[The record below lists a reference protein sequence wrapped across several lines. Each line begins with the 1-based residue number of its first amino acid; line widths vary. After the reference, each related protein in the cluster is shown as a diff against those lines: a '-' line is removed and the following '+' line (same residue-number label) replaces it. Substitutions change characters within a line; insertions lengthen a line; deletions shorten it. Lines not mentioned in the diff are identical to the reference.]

1 MQQKQM
7 DLISLRGPAGSNP
20 HDSQQKDAG
29 PALESLPSHIPTRTR
44 DN

>member
-1 MQQKQM
+1 MQQKQT
-7 DLISLRGPAGSNP
+7 DLTSLRGPAGSNP

-29 PALESLPSHIPTRTR
+29 PALETLPSHIPARTR